1 MEEVTKGLKAHRAPR
16 SGPKADKKA
25 LADKKK
31 RGLSTEKTNHKAR
44 RALPQA
50 SLRKLPSISAAVAAS
65 VRRLAVLTAA
75 WAGVHLLLRCPLEA
89 REDAQG

>member
-1 MEEVTKGLKAHRAPR
+1 MEEVTKGLKVHRAPR

-44 RALPQA
+44 RALSQA
-50 SLRKLPSISAAVAAS
+50 SLRKLPSTSAAVAAS
-65 VRRLAVLTAA
+65 VLTAA